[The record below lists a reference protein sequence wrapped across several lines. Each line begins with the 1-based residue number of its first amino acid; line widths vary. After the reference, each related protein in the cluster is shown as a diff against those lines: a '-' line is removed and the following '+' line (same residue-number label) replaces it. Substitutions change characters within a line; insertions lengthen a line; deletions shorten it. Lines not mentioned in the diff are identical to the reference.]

1 MSARISGL
9 VVTLKE
15 DASEETADRL
25 AQLITLIGGVAG
37 VRPVEAD
44 IAEEMARMRVDQ
56 QWRNGL
62 LHFLKERLDEHP

>member
-9 VVTLKE
+9 VVALK
-15 DASEETADRL
+15 DDISEETADL
-25 AQLITLIGGVAG
+25 IAQLITLIEGVAD

-56 QWRNGL
+56 QWRNDL
-62 LHFLKERLDEHP
+62 LNFLRERR